1 MFTNIYLLPIRKKIM
16 QNKRGEIDRRNF
28 LRISAGACALAA
40 SVALGGCDAYDT
52 YSEVVTGERTITDHA
67 GRELTIPVADDLK
80 GKIYFTSGLAQVW
93 IFSLNPDLQGG
104 SSAQFTDEQL
114 EFLPEGIDQLPYMG
128 SISENGQIDREMLL
142 SEGIKL
148 IFSISG
154 VGLTESN
161 ISDAETLQN
170 QTNIPVVL
178 IDGSFDKIAD
188 SYRFVGEIVG
198 EEDRAEELA
207 TYCEQKY
214 AEVTEA
220 LKPLK
225 EDEKISLYYAE
236 GPDGLQ
242 TEPDSSQHAL
252 TFKIAGANNVAKV
265 EEVPEVG
272 MSSVD
277 MERVMKWNPE
287 VIVAWDEEDAGGAD
301 QYIRE
306 SEDWANI
313 KAVKD
318 GRVYT
323 MPHAPFAWCD
333 RPPGVNRLIGIQWIA
348 NLLYPQY
355 YNIDMVE
362 ETKNFY
368 KTMYWA
374 DITDE
379 QAIKLLG
386 NSYKAKE

>member
-1 MFTNIYLLPIRKKIM
+1 MHNKHENI
-16 QNKRGEIDRRNF
+16 NRRDF
-28 LRISAGACALAA
+28 LRLGAGAGLALAGA
-40 SVALGGCDAYDT
+40 ALSGCDAYDS
-52 YSEVVTGERTITDHA
+52 YSEAVTGEREITDHA
-67 GRELTIPVADDLK
+67 GRTLTIPVPDDLK

-93 IFSLNPDLQGG
+93 IFSLNPELQGG
-104 SSAQFTDEQL
+104 SSAQFTQEQL

-178 IDGSFDKIAD
+178 IDGSFDKIVD
-188 SYRFVGEIVG
+188 SYRFVGDIVG
-198 EEDRAEELA
+198 EGKRAEELA
-207 TYCEQKY
+207 TYCETKY
-214 AEVTEA
+214 AEVVNA

-225 EDEKISLYYAE
+225 DSEKISLYYAE

-242 TEPDSSQHAL
+242 TEPESSQHAL

-265 EEVPEVG
+265 EEVPETG

-277 MERVMKWNPE
+277 MERVMKWDPE
-287 VIVAWDEEDAGGAD
+287 VIVAWDEEDAGGSD
-301 QYIRE
+301 ELIRS
-306 SEDWANI
+306 SEDWAHI
-313 KAVKD
+313 KAVENN
-318 GRVYT
+318 RVYT

-355 YNIDMVE
+355 YDVDMVE
-362 ETKNFY
+362 ATKDFY
-368 KTMYWA
+368 KKMYWA
-374 DITDE
+374 DISDE

-386 NSYKAKE
+386 NSYTPKG

>member
-1 MFTNIYLLPIRKKIM
+1 M
-16 QNKRGEIDRRNF
+16 QNKNNNMQNKNNNINRREF
-28 LRISAGACALAA
+28 LRIGVGACALAT
-40 SVALGGCDAYDT
+40 SVALGGCSAYDS
-52 YSEVVTGERTITDHA
+52 YSEAVTGERKITDHA

-80 GKIYFTSGLAQVW
+80 GKVYFTSGLAQVW

-104 SSAQFTDEQL
+104 SSAQFTQEQL

-161 ISDAETLQN
+161 ISDAETLQS

-188 SYRFVGEIVG
+188 SYRFVGDIVG
-198 EEDRAEELA
+198 EQDRAEELA
-207 TYCEQKY
+207 SYCEKKY
-214 AEVTEA
+214 KEVTDA
-220 LKPLK
+220 LAPLK
-225 EDEKISLYYAE
+225 NSEKISLYYAE

-242 TEPDSSQHAL
+242 TEPESSQHAL
-252 TFKIAGANNVAKV
+252 TFKVAGANNVAKV
-265 EEVPEVG
+265 DEVPEIG

-277 MERVMKWNPE
+277 IERDMKWDPE

-301 QYIRE
+301 NLIRT
-306 SEDWANI
+306 SEDWENI
-313 KAVKD
+313 KAVKND
-318 GRVYT
+318 RVYT
-323 MPHAPFAWCD
+323 MPNAPFAWCD

-355 YNIDMVE
+355 YNVDMVQ
-362 ETKNFY
+362 ETKDFY

-374 DITDE
+374 DISDE
-379 QAIKLLG
+379 QATKLLG
-386 NSYKAKE
+386 NSYKAKD